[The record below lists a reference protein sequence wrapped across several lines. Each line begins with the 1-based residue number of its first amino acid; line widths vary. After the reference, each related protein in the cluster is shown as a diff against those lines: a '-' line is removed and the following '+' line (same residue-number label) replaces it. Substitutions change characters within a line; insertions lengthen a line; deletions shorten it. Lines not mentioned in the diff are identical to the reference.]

1 MRLKTFLCRS
11 MEEALSTIRTEMG
24 PEAMIIS
31 TLNEGKKIRVTA
43 ACEKSYEKGPT
54 FPTSPARFD
63 ALATKNLFCHL
74 LTYHGVPAAISE
86 NMVAELC
93 ALAPAILESGIEA
106 VLSQLLPITAFDFK
120 NPKSIPKQ
128 LMVAGPVGVG
138 KTVSLAKLAS
148 ELCLLNKKVVIIST
162 DYLKAGAKEQI
173 QLYADAIKVSLK
185 LVNSPTALEETLR
198 TIPEDCTVLI
208 DTPGANPLNGNDT
221 YQLTEF
227 ILAAKQ
233 APFFVLSAG
242 GDAVEMQETALA
254 FKDLGC
260 TRMLMTRIDA
270 TKRFGGL
277 LSILFKERLELFA
290 LSLGPEIGN
299 RLRAA
304 SPKNIAEI
312 LHFYLPEQAESIA
325 LPLQSNVIPV
335 MASHH
340 NRPTYTNIPPWVKHV
355 MEKHS

>member
-24 PEAMIIS
+24 PDAIIIS
-31 TLNEGKKIRVTA
+31 SLNEGNTIRVTA
-43 ACEKSYEKGPT
+43 ACEKGHEKMASAVPT
-54 FPTSPARFD
+54 PSKGD

-74 LTYHGVPAAISE
+74 LTYHGVPAALSE
-86 NMVAELC
+86 SMIAELC
-93 ALAPAILESGIEA
+93 TLAPAVLEAGIEA
-106 VLSQLLPITAFDFK
+106 VLRQLLPITEFDFK
-120 NPKSIPKQ
+120 TAKSLPKH
-128 LMVAGPVGVG
+128 LMVAGPVGAG

-148 ELCLLNKKVVIIST
+148 ELCLLDKKVMIVSS
-162 DYLKAGAKEQI
+162 DYIKAGAKEQI
-173 QLYADAIKVSLK
+173 QLYADAIKVPLK

-198 TIPEDCTVLI
+198 TLPEDYTVLI
-208 DTPGANPLNGNDT
+208 DTPGTNPLNASDT
-221 YQLTEF
+221 HHLTEF

-233 APFFVLSAG
+233 APLFVLPAG
-242 GDAVEMQETALA
+242 GDLIEMQETALA

-260 TRMLMTRIDA
+260 TKMVMTRIDA

-304 SPKNIAEI
+304 SSKNIAEI
-312 LHFYLPEQAESIA
+312 LHFYLPQHENAAAI
-325 LPLQSNVIPV
+325 PTHPNVIPV
-335 MASHH
+335 SASPRHH
-340 NRPTYTNIPPWVKHV
+340 STNTNIPPWVKHV
-355 MEKHS
+355 METRS